1 MGTEKSSYTPASMY
15 VQVQGGG
22 YTDNYVGTYS
32 EATSSSGVPFEFT
45 TPGTINL
52 RMIQIYYGTYYFSD
66 YMSFNVVEAGPSII
80 PGTYTDLQQ
89 LINNS
94 ADTLDLPYNFTFNPE
109 YDDAEVFS
117 NGVLVEK
124 DITIEGNGYTISGN
138 NSNKIF
144 DIYKHNVVLNNV
156 TLVNGNS
163 NLGGALQVSG
173 SANLTMTN
181 SVIKDCVATGEGGA
195 IQVMSGSVTVE
206 GTSFINNTAPSG
218 SAVYYNTASTLTVD
232 DCDFISN
239 KVTGTSTGSGGAI
252 TMVSGN
258 LDVTDST
265 FSDNTALRGAAITLM
280 NFAKELTVSG
290 SEFINNSA
298 NDGGA
303 IYVNVA
309 STVSLTGSNFTE
321 NKASNQAGA
330 VYLQNKNINA
340 QIDDVNFTGNT
351 AKEGAAI
358 TSKLATLNINN
369 SEFADNTATGNGGA
383 VFASGKVTI
392 SDSTLMNNKGK
403 ELANQIYQTSEGVVT
418 LQNNEIGIIE
428 PSLNVGEVYS
438 LGDEVVADGEFDAGI
453 YNQALTLTYT
463 LNNEEKTTT
472 INKNKKAFTIN
483 LGTELNGGVHTIAIK
498 GCVRFGTDV

>member
-1 MGTEKSSYTPASMY
+1 M
-15 VQVQGGG
+15 
-22 YTDNYVGTYS
+22 
-32 EATSSSGVPFEFT
+32 
-45 TPGTINL
+45 
-52 RMIQIYYGTYYFSD
+52 
-66 YMSFNVVEAGPSII
+66 
-80 PGTYTDLQQ
+80 
-89 LINNS
+89 
-94 ADTLDLPYNFTFNPE
+94 
-109 YDDAEVFS
+109 
-117 NGVLVEK
+117 
-124 DITIEGNGYTISGN
+124 
-138 NSNKIF
+138 
-144 DIYKHNVVLNNV
+144 
-156 TLVNGNS
+156 
-163 NLGGALQVSG
+163 
-173 SANLTMTN
+173 
-181 SVIKDCVATGEGGA
+181 
-195 IQVMSGSVTVE
+195 
-206 GTSFINNTAPSG
+206 
-218 SAVYYNTASTLTVD
+218 
-232 DCDFISN
+232 
-239 KVTGTSTGSGGAI
+239 
-252 TMVSGN
+252 
-258 LDVTDST
+258 
-265 FSDNTALRGAAITLM
+265 
-280 NFAKELTVSG
+280 
-290 SEFINNSA
+290 
-298 NDGGA
+298 
-303 IYVNVA
+303 
-309 STVSLTGSNFTE
+309 TVSLTGSNFTE